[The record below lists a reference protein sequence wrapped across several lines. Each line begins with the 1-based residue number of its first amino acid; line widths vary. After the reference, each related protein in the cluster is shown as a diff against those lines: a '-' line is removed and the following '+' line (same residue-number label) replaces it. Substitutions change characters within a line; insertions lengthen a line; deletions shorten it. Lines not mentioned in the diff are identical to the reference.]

1 MPVSQSFV
9 LSSKEG
15 RQTYVQPLVSG
26 QSYQFEVVVGQPRD
40 PAAVAR
46 GTSAGKWNG
55 FRCLMSGEPISYE
68 YIRQEALAGRMKRRL
83 MATVVDCDRTRI
95 YLPPTQD
102 AERLAEEVPESWA
115 PDLPINYHPRDIKTQ
130 IYGLMTY
137 GDLFSPRQLL
147 GLNTFC
153 DLALEVR
160 ERVRMDAIRNG
171 LSDDGVTLSEG
182 GRGARAYADAVV
194 IYLACVIDRMAYY
207 GSTLTTWL
215 PKDNALRDCMPRQ
228 ALAMSWDYA
237 EANPLGKSSGDILTC
252 AKAVASYLSVASTA
266 VPGIALQA
274 DAQMMTGE
282 LCIYSTDPPYFDNIG
297 YADLSDYFYVWL
309 RRTLGPVLP
318 ELFSTIAVPKAE
330 ELVASPYRHGG
341 AQLAERFFL
350 DGMTRAMRVLYAQAH
365 PAFPITI
372 YYAFKQS
379 ESDENDGTVSTG
391 WETFLEAVIGAG
403 LSVTGTWPLRTE
415 GAGRLIAKGANALAS
430 SIVLV
435 CRKRPLDAPIAT
447 RREFA
452 KVLRSELPAAL
463 GHLQRGN
470 IAPVDIAQASIG
482 PGMAVYSRYSKVVD
496 AAGAR
501 LTVRDAL
508 AMINQSLDEILAEQ
522 EGDFDA
528 DSRWAL
534 AWFEQYGFGEGD
546 FGVAETLSKAK
557 NTSVNGLVDAGVLA
571 SKRGKVR
578 LLSPGELPDDWDP
591 ASDERL
597 TTWEMVHHL
606 VRVLEANSEPGAAAL
621 AAKLGS
627 NAEVAREL
635 CYRLY
640 TICERKKRAAEALS
654 YNSLVQSWPEIM
666 RLARESPA
674 VTAGAVPAPPEAP
687 QTTLFEDGAKPKKK
701 RTKGKN

>member
-1 MPVSQSFV
+1 
-9 LSSKEG
+9 
-15 RQTYVQPLVSG
+15 
-26 QSYQFEVVVGQPRD
+26 
-40 PAAVAR
+40 
-46 GTSAGKWNG
+46 
-55 FRCLMSGEPISYE
+55 
-68 YIRQEALAGRMKRRL
+68 
-83 MATVVDCDRTRI
+83 
-95 YLPPTQD
+95 
-102 AERLAEEVPESWA
+102 
-115 PDLPINYHPRDIKTQ
+115 
-130 IYGLMTY
+130 
-137 GDLFSPRQLL
+137 
-147 GLNTFC
+147 
-153 DLALEVR
+153 
-160 ERVRMDAIRNG
+160 MDAIRNG